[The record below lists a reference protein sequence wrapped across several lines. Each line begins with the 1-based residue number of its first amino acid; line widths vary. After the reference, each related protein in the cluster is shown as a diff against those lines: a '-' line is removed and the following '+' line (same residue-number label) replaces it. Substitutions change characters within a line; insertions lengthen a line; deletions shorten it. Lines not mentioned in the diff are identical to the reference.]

1 VNSPV
6 GGTAGGATGL
16 GALFSPRAIA
26 LVGATDKSGWSVN
39 THLNLRV
46 HEFGGP
52 VHLVNPR
59 TEVVHGERAH
69 RSLSGLPGPV
79 DLAYVMVPTAA
90 VLDVLKEGA
99 DAGIRAF
106 VILTAGFGE
115 TGPEGARREA
125 EIVAF
130 ARQRGLTVL
139 GPNGNGYIN
148 AAAGITPY
156 GLPIPVPLL
165 RGPVGVV
172 LQSGGLASAV
182 LSLAQARNLGISLLV
197 AMGNESMLSVTDVV
211 EHLVDD
217 PATRVIA
224 LFLESIRQPAEFA
237 AAARRALAAGK
248 PIVAL
253 KVGRSDTAQHTAQ
266 AHTGALTGDDAV
278 IEAVFRRLGV
288 VRVRSLEDLIIT
300 AGVLAELTRAGPA
313 QGGPGDGPWPLAGN
327 RLGVVT
333 PSGGAS
339 EIIADRAE
347 DEGLAL
353 PAFAPATTA
362 ALKAMLPAFA
372 DVANPLDVTGYV
384 VVDRTLLGRALE
396 IVVTDPG
403 LDVVLLLADVLRDE
417 PADPALP
424 RMLYEANARRIAAS
438 PRPVVVVSNALTDIT
453 PAGRKLLAG
462 SGYPYVAGGIEH
474 GMTAIGAA
482 VRWSRIRAETQ
493 ITDVQLNIEGLLP
506 ESPSKTD
513 GGASVG
519 SEGSVPG
526 SPAAAG
532 SKVEVGPEGSAP
544 AGPRGSEV
552 DPGTEDSA
560 PGSPAAAGGVW
571 AEDRAA
577 GFLARCGVPVVPAR
591 AATGEAAAVAAADE
605 LGYPVVVKAAGLA
618 HKSDTGG
625 VRLNLG
631 DEAAVRD
638 GYRAVR
644 AVAGDGAVLVQPYRT
659 GGVELIAGI
668 VRDPA
673 WGLMLAVGLGG
684 IWVEVLQDA
693 ALLPLPVT
701 AAEVKQAL
709 RELRGAA
716 VLRGA
721 RGAPPADL
729 PAVAGVI
736 TQIAAVAA
744 GLGDRLESLEVNPLL
759 VRGDQVEALDA
770 LITWRAQ

>member
-1 VNSPV
+1 VPS
-6 GGTAGGATGL
+6 GRDADDGTTGL
-16 GALFSPRAIA
+16 EALFRPRAIA

-52 VHLVNPR
+52 VYLVNPR
-59 TEVVHGERAH
+59 TEVVHGDRAH

-90 VLDVLKEGA
+90 VLDVLREGA
-99 DAGIRAF
+99 DSGIRAF

-130 ARQRGLTVL
+130 ARERGLTVL

-182 LSLAQARNLGISLLV
+182 LSFAQARNLGISLLV
-197 AMGNESMLSVTDVV
+197 SMGNESMLSVTDVV
-211 EHLVDD
+211 DHLVDD

-253 KVGRSDTAQHTAQ
+253 KVGRSDTARHTAQ

-278 IEAVFRRLGV
+278 IESVFRRLGV

-300 AGVLAELTRAGPA
+300 AGVLAELTK
-313 QGGPGDGPWPLAGN
+313 GGLAGN

-339 EIIADRAE
+339 EIIADRADDE
-347 DEGLAL
+347 DLAL
-353 PAFAPATTA
+353 PPFAPATTA

-403 LDVVLLLADVLRDE
+403 LDVVLLLADPLRDE
-417 PADPALP
+417 PADPALA
-424 RMLYEANARRIAAS
+424 RLLLAANARRIAAS

-453 PAGRKLLAG
+453 PVGRQLLAE

-482 VRWSRIRAETQ
+482 VRWSRARAEAQVTG
-493 ITDVQLNIEGLLP
+493 ISLDMEGHI
-506 ESPSKTD
+506 
-513 GGASVG
+513 
-519 SEGSVPG
+519 PG
-526 SPAAAG
+526 SP
-532 SKVEVGPEGSAP
+532 VRP
-544 AGPRGSEV
+544 
-552 DPGTEDSA
+552 
-560 PGSPAAAGGVW
+560 AGGVW

-577 GFLARCGVPVVPAR
+577 GFLASCGVPVVPAR
-591 AATGEAAAVAAADE
+591 PAGDEDAAVAAAGE

-631 DEAAVRD
+631 DEAEVRAA
-638 GYRAVR
+638 YRTVR
-644 AVAGDGAVLVQPYRT
+644 AVAGGGPVLVQPYRT
-659 GGVELIAGI
+659 GGVELITGI
-668 VRDPA
+668 VRDPS

-684 IWVEVLQDA
+684 IWVEVLGDA
-693 ALLPLPVT
+693 ALRPLPVS
-701 AAEVKQAL
+701 AAEVTDAL
-709 RELRGAA
+709 TGLRGAA

-736 TQIAAVAA
+736 ARIAAVAA
-744 GLGDRLESLEVNPLL
+744 ALGDRLESLEVNPLL
-759 VRGDQVEALDA
+759 VRGDQAEALDA
-770 LITWRAQ
+770 LITWRS

>member
-1 VNSPV
+1 VN
-6 GGTAGGATGL
+6 GL
-16 GALFSPRAIA
+16 RELFSPRAIA

-52 VHLVNPR
+52 VYLVNPR

-69 RSLSGLPGPV
+69 RSLSDLPGPV

-90 VLDVLKEGA
+90 VLDVLREGA
-99 DAGIRAF
+99 AAGIRAF

-125 EIVAF
+125 EIMAF
-130 ARQRGLTVL
+130 AAERGLTVL

-148 AAAGITPY
+148 AGAGITPY

-197 AMGNESMLSVTDVV
+197 SMGNESMLSVTDVV
-211 EHLVDD
+211 DHLVDD

-253 KVGRSDTAQHTAQ
+253 KVGRSDTARHTAQ

-278 IEAVFRRLGV
+278 IDSVFRSLGV

-300 AGVLAELTRAGPA
+300 SGVLAELTKGELT
-313 QGGPGDGPWPLAGN
+313 QGGLTQGGLAQAPLAGN

-353 PAFAPATTA
+353 PPFAPATA
-362 ALKAMLPAFA
+362 EALKAMLPAFA

-403 LDVVLLLADVLRDE
+403 LDVVLLLADPPRDE
-417 PADPALP
+417 PADPALA
-424 RMLYEANARRIAAS
+424 RALFEANARRIAGS

-453 PAGRKLLAG
+453 PVGRRLLAD

-482 VRWSRIRAETQ
+482 VRWSWARR
-493 ITDVQLNIEGLLP
+493 
-506 ESPSKTD
+506 
-513 GGASVG
+513 
-519 SEGSVPG
+519 
-526 SPAAAG
+526 
-532 SKVEVGPEGSAP
+532 EVLAP
-544 AGPRGSEV
+544 APPPPAPAPLSP
-552 DPGTEDSA
+552 PGAT
-560 PGSPAAAGGVW
+560 GIW

-577 GFLARCGVPVVPAR
+577 GFLASQGVPMVPSRPAGD
-591 AATGEAAAVAAADE
+591 AAAAVAAADG

-631 DEAAVRD
+631 DQAAVRRA
-638 GYRAVR
+638 YREVR
-644 AVAGDGAVLVQPYRT
+644 SAAGTADVLVQPYRT
-659 GGVELIAGI
+659 GGVELICGI

-684 IWVEVLQDA
+684 IWVEVLRDA
-693 ALLPLPVT
+693 ALRPLPLSPGAVIG
-701 AAEVKQAL
+701 AL
-709 RELRGAA
+709 RELRGVA

-721 RGAPPADL
+721 RGAPRADL
-729 PAVAGVI
+729 AAVADVI
-736 TQIAAVAA
+736 TRIAAVAA
-744 GLGDRLESLEVNPLL
+744 ALGDRLESLEVNPLL
-759 VRGDQVEALDA
+759 VRGDQAEALDA
-770 LITWRAQ
+770 LITWRP